1 MWFLL
6 ILLGATVFAAEPS
19 WGVADN
25 GLRLGL
31 SMHTDVNIRNQD
43 GALLAAAPPAKPLL
57 TTDAYAKQ
65 IAEAEARIEQIVRA
79 NLGRRG

>member
-1 MWFLL
+1 LRTIAQQL
-6 ILLGATVFAAEPS
+6 AATGGRPS
-19 WGVADN
+19 GFDY
-25 GLRLGL
+25 LRLGL